1 MVQGSL
7 FGFKLERTDSPL
19 TSFAGLPLL
28 ATLAHSLGVWARLQ
42 AFLPRRRRRS
52 GYAASEKVLSLAL
65 LQAAG
70 GTALDDIDRL
80 RGDVGLSRLLGR
92 RVPSAETLGR
102 FLRSA
107 TGSMLRGLT
116 RGNHALVHTILR
128 RRPLRTLTI
137 DVDATLIESQKREA
151 RRTYKGFRGYDPLL
165 AHIAQLGLVLTGVF
179 RQGNASPNSHAHAFL
194 NRCLRLVRGRAET
207 IRLRSDSAWYEAR
220 VLDCC
225 HEGGVAFAVTA
236 DQDVAVRE
244 TIARIPEQAW
254 KALPARFGEECFWA
268 ETVHSLNPSRYAYR
282 LIVLRQ
288 KAHQPHLFD
297 GPYFH
302 HAVITNIES
311 HAGPAVLRWHRGR
324 MGSENLLKELKEGFA
339 VRHLPCGLLEA
350 NAAYFQIGILAHN
363 LVRALQLLTL
373 PRSWQNLRIKTL
385 RFRLLS
391 VAGLVTRHARSL
403 HLKLPSSY
411 PHFLLFRK
419 ARWRSVG
426 LAAE

>member
-1 MVQGSL
+1 MIQGSL
-7 FGFKLERTDSPL
+7 FRFKLDRTDSPL
-19 TSFAGLPLL
+19 TSFGGLPLVG
-28 ATLAHSLGVWARLQ
+28 TVAHSLGVMDRLGRL
-42 AFLPRRRRRS
+42 LPRRRRRS
-52 GYAASEKVLSLAL
+52 GYAGPEKVLSLAL

-80 RGDVGLSRLLGR
+80 RGDEGLTRLLGR

-107 TGSMLRGLT
+107 TGSMVRGLT
-116 RGNHALVHTILR
+116 RGNHALVHAILR
-128 RRPLRTLTI
+128 RRLLRTLTI
-137 DVDATLIESQKREA
+137 DVDATLIESRKREA
-151 RRTYKGFRGYDPLL
+151 RKTYKGFRGYDPLL

-179 RQGNASPNSHAHAFL
+179 REGNASPNSHAHAFL
-194 NRCLRLVRGRAET
+194 NRCLRLVRGWAGK

-220 VLDCC
+220 VLDRC
-225 HEGGVAFAVTA
+225 HEAGVEFAVTA

-244 TIARIPEQAW
+244 VIARIPEEAW
-254 KALPARFGEECFWA
+254 KPLPPRFGEECFWA
-268 ETVHSLNPSRYAYR
+268 ETVHSLNQSRHAYR
-282 LIVLRQ
+282 LIVLRRKVRQ
-288 KAHQPHLFD
+288 ADLFD
-297 GPYFH
+297 GPWFH

-311 HAGPAVLRWHRGR
+311 HAAPAVLRWHRGR

-339 VRHLPCGLLEA
+339 VRHLPCGELRA
-350 NAAYFQIGILAHN
+350 NAAYFQVGILAHN

-385 RFRLLS
+385 RFRLLG
-391 VAGLVTRHARSL
+391 VAGIVARHARSL
-403 HLKLPSSY
+403 LLKLPASY

-419 ARWRSVG
+419 ARWRSLG

>member
-1 MVQGSL
+1 MIQGSL
-7 FGFKLERTDSPL
+7 FGFKLDRTDSPL

-28 ATLAHSLGVWARLQ
+28 ATLAHSLGVWGRLQ
-42 AFLPRRRRRS
+42 RLLPRRRRRS
-52 GYAASEKVLSLAL
+52 GYAAPEKVLSVAL

-107 TGSMLRGLT
+107 SGSMLRGLT
-116 RGNHALVHTILR
+116 RSNHALVRTILR

-179 RQGNASPNSHAHAFL
+179 REGNASPRSHAHAFL
-194 NRCLRLVRGRAET
+194 ARCLRLVRGKAKI

-220 VLDCC
+220 VLDRCQK
-225 HEGGVAFAVTA
+225 EGVEFAITA
-236 DQDVAVRE
+236 SRDTAVE
-244 TIARIPEQAW
+244 KLIEELPEQVW
-254 KALPARFGEECFWA
+254 QPLPLRFGEECQWA
-268 ETVHSLNPSRYAYR
+268 ETVHTLECSRYAYR
-282 LIVLRQ
+282 LIVLRR
-288 KAHQPHLFD
+288 KARQPDLFD
-297 GPYFH
+297 GLYFH

-311 HAGPAVLRWHRGR
+311 YSGPAILRWHRGR

-339 VRHLPCGLLEA
+339 VRHLPCGLLQA

-363 LVRALQLLTL
+363 LVQALKLLTL
-373 PRSWQNLRIKTL
+373 PRSWQYLRVKTL

-403 HLKLPSSY
+403 QLKLPASY

-419 ARWRSVG
+419 ARWRSIG